1 MLEAVTSVLQTS
13 QFVRPSAEQTST
25 VDSFAANPE
34 RVQRAAPQA
43 PYISPYIAVD
53 VNYDKAVLQIRNSET
68 GDVEGQFPTQ
78 AQLEAQARSAARRQV
93 EAQQQNAA
101 SAAPQTQA
109 QSAQSPQAERPQ
121 APPTGGSGSQGPTPQ
136 QQAAFVAAAQAGN
149 SNASAVSL
157 FA

>member
-101 SAAPQTQA
+101 SVAPQTQA
-109 QSAQSPQAERPQ
+109 QSAQSQQAERPQ
-121 APPTGGSGSQGPTPQ
+121 APAGASASQGPTPQ